1 MIVLAYLWPLALVP
15 LLLDRQDADVQWHA
29 RNGIVL
35 MVAELVILLLMT
47 VVASVVSVAMLG
59 IGWMISVVGV
69 MLWLVI
75 VTVQI
80 GILALHGWAI
90 FRGINGARLIV
101 PGISWAVDRF

>member
-1 MIVLAYLWPLALVP
+1 
-15 LLLDRQDADVQWHA
+15 
-29 RNGIVL
+29 
-35 MVAELVILLLMT
+35 
-47 VVASVVSVAMLG
+47 
-59 IGWMISVVGV
+59 
-69 MLWLVI
+69 VI